1 MSRDG
6 DIIAGAGV
14 IDNDFHERKDLAPNI
29 CALYVEPEFRCHG
42 IAGCLLEKICGDMKQ
57 DSIEA
62 MYLVTDHT
70 GFYERYGWE
79 FMGMVK
85 SEDGGDLRM
94 YVRE

>member
-1 MSRDG
+1 M
-6 DIIAGAGV
+6 
-14 IDNDFHERKDLAPNI
+14 
-29 CALYVEPEFRCHG
+29 
-42 IAGCLLEKICGDMKQ
+42 LEKICGDMKQ
-57 DSIEA
+57 ESIEA

-94 YVRE
+94 YVRK